1 MPKLILVPTPIGN
14 LEDITL
20 RAISVLNDCD
30 FVIAEDTRTSGN
42 LLRHLNIQKSLVSF
56 HIHNEHKIVSGLV
69 EKIKQSS
76 NVVLVSDAGTPAISD
91 PGYLLVSACI
101 SENILVECLPGS
113 TALIPALVVSGF
125 PSDRFVFE
133 GFLPPKKGR
142 TTRISSWL
150 SENRTVVF
158 YESPHKLRKTILQL
172 IEVLG
177 FEREICVVRELSKK
191 FEEHVRGN
199 LQQIK
204 DHFEIN
210 EPRGEF
216 VLVLKGVSKKERN
229 SDE

>member
-125 PSDRFVFE
+125 PIDRFVFE